1 MAKEIKE
8 LKFIL
13 SQIDNRAVI
22 LMKYFT
28 DGSNDFSSFDNYP
41 KCRNYVTDNYKGSKI
56 NSSFKDLYK
65 NDEDELKRIISEG

>member
-13 SQIDNRAVI
+13 SKIDNRKII

-28 DGSNDFSSFDNYP
+28 DGTDDFSSFDNYA
-41 KCRNYVTDNYKGSKI
+41 KCRDYVIRDYKGSKI
-56 NSSFKDLYK
+56 NSAFKELHK
-65 NDEDELKRIISEG
+65 SDEDELIRIINEG

>member
-28 DGSNDFSSFDNYP
+28 DGSDDFSSFDNYA
-41 KCRNYVTDNYKGSKI
+41 KCRDYVSRDYKGSQI
-56 NSSFKDLYK
+56 NSTFKELLK